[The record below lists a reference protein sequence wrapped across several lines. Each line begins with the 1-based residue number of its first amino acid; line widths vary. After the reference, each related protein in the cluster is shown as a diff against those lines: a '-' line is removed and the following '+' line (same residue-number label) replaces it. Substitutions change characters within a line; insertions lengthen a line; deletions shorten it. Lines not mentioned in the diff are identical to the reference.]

1 MRQAALPFLFHTIAF
16 SISLYKELGYPGCT
30 CRAPEYMQIEQA
42 SCTAISAHVRELRL
56 RMRCPDDQC
65 SDGYCEELELS
76 GEIIFGFASRFPKLQ
91 VIRLESVA
99 VYWDWN
105 HRTRFIPR
113 SPPLPLTAERFNWGV
128 DVPQFEHLEI
138 SVTDILDTL
147 AAFSS
152 VERIHF
158 THLEFYDGHADT
170 WQRRIGDAKLV
181 RPVKIS
187 NLRVS
192 ECKEPRDLLA
202 ILHATNALEPKA
214 LTALSLSS
222 LTEGCMPSLSRFLR
236 AFGANLERLEL
247 GIFELDMFAA
257 QCECMIVKLWTQ
269 F

>member
-1 MRQAALPFLFHTIAF
+1 M
-16 SISLYKELGYPGCT
+16 
-30 CRAPEYMQIEQA
+30 
-42 SCTAISAHVRELRL
+42 
-56 RMRCPDDQC
+56 
-65 SDGYCEELELS
+65 
-76 GEIIFGFASRFPKLQ
+76 
-91 VIRLESVA
+91 
-99 VYWDWN
+99 
-105 HRTRFIPR
+105 
-113 SPPLPLTAERFNWGV
+113 
-128 DVPQFEHLEI
+128 PQFEHLEI

-187 NLRVS
+187 TLRVS

-202 ILHATNALEPKA
+202 ILHATNALEPTA
-214 LTALSLSS
+214 LTSLSLSS

-236 AFGANLERLEL
+236 TFGANLERLEL
-247 GIFELDMFAA
+247 GIFELDMFVT
-257 QCECMIVKLWTQ
+257 QCECVIVELWTH